1 MTNKKCEEMSMFNT
15 RMCAKDS
22 RKKSKLS
29 AIAIWTPT
37 IPTSTRIQ
45 LARVIGRDAATF
57 GAYI

>member
-1 MTNKKCEEMSMFNT
+1 MSMFNT